1 MNWGNK
7 VKRTK
12 QVNVSFEWTNK
23 GDLIA
28 ILSDLKEFLSSG
40 IETYHDQKKSVEMED
55 KWHEVEFSQANPT
68 FKFDALIREGIKM
81 EKEQIIEFTNDY
93 VLTQCSA
100 DFNGNVSAEMSTEEY
115 YELTFK
121 SE

>member
-12 QVNVSFEWTNK
+12 RVNVSFEWTNK

-40 IETYHDQKKSVEMED
+40 VETYHNQKKSVEMAN
-55 KWHEVEFSQANPT
+55 KWHEVEFSQ
-68 FKFDALIREGIKM
+68 KFVDKAHEQV
-81 EKEQIIEFTNDY
+81 EKEI
-93 VLTQCSA
+93 
-100 DFNGNVSAEMSTEEY
+100 NG
-115 YELTFK
+115 ELKLVIK
-121 SE
+121 SNF

>member
-12 QVNVSFEWTNK
+12 RVNVSFEWTNK

-40 IETYHDQKKSVEMED
+40 IETYHNQKKSVEMAN
-55 KWHEVEFSQANPT
+55 KWHEVEFNQ
-68 FKFDALIREGIKM
+68 KFVDKVHEQSEREINGELKLVIKSN
-81 EKEQIIEFTNDY
+81 F
-93 VLTQCSA
+93 
-100 DFNGNVSAEMSTEEY
+100 
-115 YELTFK
+115 
-121 SE
+121 